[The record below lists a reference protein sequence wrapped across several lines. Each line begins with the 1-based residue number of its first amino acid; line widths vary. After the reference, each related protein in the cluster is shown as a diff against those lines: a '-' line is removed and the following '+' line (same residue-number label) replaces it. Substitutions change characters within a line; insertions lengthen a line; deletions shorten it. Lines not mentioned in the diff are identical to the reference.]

1 MNTTKQSTGSE
12 SPLGSPW
19 VYMLR
24 GWVMFLLGSA
34 LVVMTAIKPH
44 VTMLSKDFSWLP
56 VIALLLITMGILRC
70 LDSLMSRRSTRFQY
84 NLQGGLFDLVV
95 GLLILFNV
103 GEDPVLLGLL
113 ISGYLITQALSRIIL
128 SFVNSFRN
136 PSSTRVAGLLS
147 LILGLMVWMH
157 WPFPSAWFMSLSLS
171 VEIASR
177 GWALI
182 QLAGALKDQST

>member
-1 MNTTKQSTGSE
+1 
-12 SPLGSPW
+12 
-19 VYMLR
+19 MLR

-70 LDSLMSRRSTRFQY
+70 LDSLMSRRSTRFQF